1 MVQECYVPLEGANH
15 PLTCIQ
21 TIDARHRESRLLHT
35 SVESPQPLALLCSS
49 YLDFALELL
58 LHYKSFGMESGMNL
72 LSTSAEYVQTET
84 IWWDKQH
91 LFKLAHQL
99 C

>member
-1 MVQECYVPLEGANH
+1 MPDIENPDSYTQVLKS
-15 PLTCIQ
+15 L
-21 TIDARHRESRLLHT
+21 
-35 SVESPQPLALLCSS
+35 QPLALLCSS